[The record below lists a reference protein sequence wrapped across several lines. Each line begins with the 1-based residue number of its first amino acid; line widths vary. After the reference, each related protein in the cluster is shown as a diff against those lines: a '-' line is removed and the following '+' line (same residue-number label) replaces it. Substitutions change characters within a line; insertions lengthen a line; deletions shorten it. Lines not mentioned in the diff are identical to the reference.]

1 MSDIG
6 ERMIGELRR
15 IRESL
20 ERSEVLGFGKKQ
32 EARWLNVFL
41 QTVDGVEYV
50 WYFKDRHSPKREYV
64 PERDVTGYL
73 MNLWRFDSVDPQTK
87 KKRPKLVAHIHAG
100 RDYYLRTGFYTNFSQ
115 TLMGGLLELPDLNL
129 SQEPL
134 TFVAESFVGTLAEP
148 TIFCRVE
155 YKGLRMQPG
164 EKLEHKLLFQRLQ
177 ERFGF
182 KNPLDK
188 LDDGEED
195 HDG

>member
-6 ERMIGELRR
+6 ERMLAELRR

-20 ERSEVLGFGKKQ
+20 ERSEELGFGKKQ

-41 QTVDGVEYV
+41 QKVEGKEYV
-50 WYFKDRHSPKREYV
+50 WYFKDRHSA
-64 PERDVTGYL
+64 ERDYMAERDLTGYL
-73 MNLWRFDSVDPQTK
+73 MNLWRFDSVDSNTG

-100 RDYYLRTGFYTNFSQ
+100 RDYYLRTGFYTNFSE
-115 TLMGGLLELPDLNL
+115 TLMAGLLELPNVNL
-129 SQEPL
+129 AQEPL
-134 TFVAESFVGTLAEP
+134 TFVAESFVGTRAEP

-155 YKGLRMQPG
+155 YKGLRMQPS
-164 EKLEHKLLFQRLQ
+164 EKLEHKLLFERLQ

-188 LDDGEED
+188 LDDGDED

>member
-6 ERMIGELRR
+6 ERMLVELRR

-20 ERSEVLGFGKKQ
+20 ERSESLGFGKKQ

-41 QTVDGVEYV
+41 QTVDGTEYV
-50 WYFKDRHSPKREYV
+50 WYFKDRHSPVREYV
-64 PERDVTGYL
+64 PERDLTGYL
-73 MNLWRFDSVDPQTK
+73 MNLWRFDSVDSRTG

-100 RDYYLRTGFYTNFSQ
+100 RDYYLRTGFYTNFSE
-115 TLMGGLLELPDLNL
+115 TLMAGLLELPEVNL

-134 TFVAESFVGTLAEP
+134 TLIAESFVGTRAEP

-155 YKGLRMQPG
+155 YKGLRMQPAD
-164 EKLEHKLLFQRLQ
+164 KLEHKLLFERLQ

-188 LDDGEED
+188 ADDGDED